1 MTQLRTLRTADPDT
15 TTRLALSAGSLL
27 LLPLAGL
34 CQLAGAPGL
43 RGAALLAFAL
53 LGLGS
58 APWAPLLRLP
68 AGTRMALT
76 ALTALALP
84 VIVGTGM
91 LLTGVWHPLA
101 AFVPLTVAA
110 VVAHGL
116 SLLREPIAR
125 PALDG
130 AASGLISVLG
140 GALCLGAALTHRHL
154 DPGLWGFLVRIGP
167 VWYAGLALVLIGLAT
182 ARAGTQTALAVS
194 VLILALALTVTPALV
209 YDGPRSQSANKHVE
223 LVQQIRALGTLD
235 SSVRAYNA
243 WPGFFAAV
251 AWLCDVAG
259 LRDPMRLAI
268 AWPPLMAVFR
278 VVALRYLAGRVLA
291 VPYQAWIAVALAVL
305 ADPIGAD
312 YFSPQSLGFVLGL
325 LAFGLA
331 LSAVR
336 HRIPLLAA
344 TGCVLAVTHQL
355 SPYITG
361 GILVVLAAFRWV
373 RPWWTPAAVL
383 LPAIAW
389 TLVHFSAVSTF
400 LSLRGV
406 GDTANFRPPRTTAVD
421 DLERL
426 PIVTVSVVA
435 LSAGIVL
442 LGLVAAGVLAT
453 RLRDE
458 RAWAM
463 AACPAVGLIII
474 AGNAYGNEG
483 IFRAALFGIPWLAL
497 LAAGAFTERRRPALF
512 VLTAALTTTFVTAAF
527 SMDATN
533 VSRPG
538 DRAAFAYFLDRPR
551 GSWMLILGAGDLPSV
566 PPTRER
572 THVSVYRPILDPVA
586 DRPANETPQAA
597 VPRLTALLKD
607 YADREANWRTDHLYA
622 LWSPVTSYYGWEYG
636 LHTRDDF
643 AALRDAFA
651 AAPGW
656 SVAFRSGETVVFA
669 YRPAS

>member
-1 MTQLRTLRTADPDT
+1 MTQLRTVRTAGPDT
-15 TTRLALSAGSLL
+15 TARLTLSAGSLL

-34 CQLAGAPGL
+34 FELAGAHGP
-43 RGAALLAFAL
+43 RSVALLAFAL

-68 AGTRMALT
+68 AGTRLALT

-84 VIVGTGM
+84 VVVGTGM
-91 LLTGVWHPLA
+91 LLTGLWYPVA
-101 AFVPLTVAA
+101 AFVLLTGAA

-116 SLLREPIAR
+116 SLLREPITR

-130 AASGLISVLG
+130 AASGLIAVLG
-140 GALCLGAALTHRHL
+140 GALCLGAAFTHRHL
-154 DPGLWGFLVRIGP
+154 DPGLWGFLVHIGP
-167 VWYAGLALVLIGLAT
+167 FWYAGLALILIGLAT
-182 ARAGTQTALAVS
+182 ARADAQTGLAIT
-194 VLILALALTVTPALV
+194 VLVLALTLTLTPALV

-223 LVQQIRALGTLD
+223 LVQQIRALGALD

-243 WPGFFAAV
+243 WPGFFAGA
-251 AWLCDVAG
+251 AWLCDAAG

-278 VVALRYLAGRVLA
+278 VVALRYLAGRVLTS
-291 VPYQAWIAVALAVL
+291 PYQAWIAVALAVL

-331 LSAVR
+331 LADLR
-336 HRIPLLAA
+336 HRIALLAA
-344 TGCVLAVTHQL
+344 TGTVLAVTHQL
-355 SPYITG
+355 SPYIIG

-373 RPWWTPAAVL
+373 RPWWTPATVL
-383 LPAIAW
+383 LPAIVW
-389 TLVHFSAVSTF
+389 TLVHFSAVSAF
-400 LSLRGV
+400 LSLRDV
-406 GDTANFRPPRTTAVD
+406 GDAANFRPPSTTAVD

-426 PIVTVSVVA
+426 PVVTVSVVA
-435 LSAGIVL
+435 LAAGIVL
-442 LGLVAAGVLAT
+442 LGLVAAGVLVT
-453 RLRDE
+453 RRRDE

-497 LAAGAFTERRRPALF
+497 LAAGAFTQRRRPALLA
-512 VLTAALTTTFVTAAF
+512 LTAALTTTFVTAAF

-538 DRAAFAYFLDRPR
+538 DRAAFRYFLDRPR

-572 THVSVYRPILDPVA
+572 THVSVYRPILDPIA
-586 DRPANETPQAA
+586 DRPAAETPAQA
-597 VPRLTALLKD
+597 VPRLTALLKA

-622 LWSPVTSYYGWEYG
+622 VWSPVTLYYGWEYG

-651 AAPGW
+651 TAPGW

-669 YRPAS
+669 YRGAG

>member
-1 MTQLRTLRTADPDT
+1 MTQLRTARAADPDVT
-15 TTRLALSAGSLL
+15 ARLALSAGSLA
-27 LLPLAGL
+27 LLPIAGL
-34 CQLAGAPGL
+34 CQLGGASGP
-43 RGAALLAFAL
+43 RSAALLAFAL

-68 AGTRMALT
+68 AGTRLALT

-84 VIVGTGM
+84 VLVGTVM
-91 LLTGVWHPLA
+91 LFTGLWYPVA
-101 AFVPLTVAA
+101 VFVPLTVAA

-116 SLLREPIAR
+116 SLLREPVLR
-125 PALDG
+125 PAVDG
-130 AASGLISVLG
+130 LGSGLIAVLG
-140 GALCLGAALTHRHL
+140 GGLCLIAALTHRHL
-154 DPGLWGFLVRIGP
+154 EPDLWGFLVQIGP
-167 VWYAGLALVLIGLAT
+167 VWYAGLALILIGLAT
-182 ARAGTQTALAVS
+182 ARGGGQTGLAIA
-194 VLILALALTVTPALV
+194 VLVLALALTVTPALV

-223 LVQQIRALGTLD
+223 LVQRIRALGALD
-235 SSVRAYNA
+235 SSVQAYNA
-243 WPGFFAAV
+243 WPGFFAGV
-251 AWLCDVAG
+251 AWLCDATG

-268 AWPPLMAVFR
+268 AWPPVLAVFR
-278 VVALRYLAGRVLA
+278 VVALRHLAGRVLA
-291 VPYQAWIAVALAVL
+291 SPYQAWIAVALAVL

-312 YFSPQSLGFVLGL
+312 YFSPQSVGFVLGL

-331 LSAVR
+331 LSSVA
-336 HRIPLLAA
+336 HRLPLLTA

-355 SPYITG
+355 SPYLVG
-361 GILVVLAAFRWV
+361 GILVVLAAFRQI
-373 RPWWTPAAVL
+373 RPWWVPATVL
-383 LPAIAW
+383 LPAVLW
-389 TLVHFSAVSTF
+389 TLAHFSAVAGF
-400 LSLRGV
+400 LSLSEI
-406 GDTANFRPPRTTAVD
+406 GDAANFRPPRTAAVD

-435 LSAGIVL
+435 LAAGIVL
-442 LGLVAAGVLAT
+442 LGLVAAGVLVT

-458 RAWAM
+458 RAWAL
-463 AACPAVGLIII
+463 AACPAVGLVVI

-497 LAAGAFTERRRPALF
+497 LAAGAFTERRRPAL
-512 VLTAALTTTFVTAAF
+512 LALCAALTATFVTAAF

-538 DRAAFAYFLDRPR
+538 DRAAFQYFLDRPR
-551 GSWMLILGAGDLPSV
+551 GSWMLILGPGDLPSV
-566 PPTRER
+566 PPNRER

-586 DRPANETPQAA
+586 ERPAGETPERA
-597 VPRLTALLKD
+597 VPRLTERLRL

-636 LHTRDDF
+636 LHTRDEF

-651 AAPGW
+651 TAPGW

-669 YRPAS
+669 YRGAS